1 MNMNF
6 IENVFG
12 NELQVRCPT
21 CKNSHTHHV
30 GVESAERF
38 EEDAEFGTVVTVR
51 GHHVS
56 FSNDAGKRSVSRRRG
71 SVSIRMS
78 CEQGCDDFLISFVQH
93 KGTTYINCNVLTEA
107 GNTYWRGVDNAP

>member
-6 IENVFG
+6 IEKGYDHN
-12 NELQVRCPT
+12 LQVRCPT
-21 CKNSHTHHV
+21 CKESETHHV
-30 GVESAERF
+30 GVEAVERF
-38 EEDAEFGTVVTVR
+38 EEDATFGTVVTIQ

-56 FSNDAGKRSVSRRRG
+56 FSNDAGRRSASTRRG

-93 KGTTYINCNVLTEA
+93 KGTTYINCDVLTGV
-107 GNTYWRGVDNAP
+107 GNTYLRGFNNAP